1 MFLFQ
6 FRIAILLSH
15 HSELIVSEPSVVIS
29 TLPSGVPSSAPTI
42 VRATA
47 VDSSRISVSWEPGPF
62 PNGPVLSYV
71 LQINEL
77 PEGYSALK
85 VSQRGPY
92 HACAQFPISFNNS
105 TRLSASSF
113 VSSFILHRRRAG
125 QKVYKAYIL
134 KQFIMCLMLIKQH
147 HFMTCKLFLYIIPKK
162 NWEFIIQ

>member
-1 MFLFQ
+1 MSLILFSFQ

-15 HSELIVSEPSVVIS
+15 HSEPIVSEPSVVIS

-71 LQINEL
+71 LQINEI
-77 PEGYSALK
+77 PEGHPALK

-92 HACAQFPISFNNS
+92 HACCFIHISNF
-105 TRLSASSF
+105 SS
-113 VSSFILHRRRAG
+113 L
-125 QKVYKAYIL
+125 
-134 KQFIMCLMLIKQH
+134 
-147 HFMTCKLFLYIIPKK
+147 
-162 NWEFIIQ
+162 

>member
-1 MFLFQ
+1 
-6 FRIAILLSH
+6 
-15 HSELIVSEPSVVIS
+15 
-29 TLPSGVPSSAPTI
+29 

-85 VSQRGPY
+85 VSERGPY
-92 HACAQFPISFNNS
+92 HASAQLPVSFNKNI
-105 TRLSASSF
+105 RLSAYSFISLFLLVCSSF
-113 VSSFILHRRRAG
+113 TKSS

-134 KQFIMCLMLIKQH
+134 KRFFGFLMWILH
-147 HFMTCKLFLYIIPKK
+147 YYMDRKLFFYTVNGKIVALII
-162 NWEFIIQ
+162 

>member
-1 MFLFQ
+1 M
-6 FRIAILLSH
+6 
-15 HSELIVSEPSVVIS
+15 VIS

-77 PEGYSALK
+77 PEGYPALK

-92 HACAQFPISFNNS
+92 HACAQLLVPLSNNN
-105 TRLSASSF
+105 
-113 VSSFILHRRRAG
+113 
-125 QKVYKAYIL
+125 Q
-134 KQFIMCLMLIKQH
+134 
-147 HFMTCKLFLYIIPKK
+147 LFLCVF
-162 NWEFIIQ
+162 FIYLFCTSLLFFLHESQTEMLYGVHHEVTHLDFDLDNTTMHKA

>member
-1 MFLFQ
+1 MLSFQ

-15 HSELIVSEPSVVIS
+15 HSEPIVSVPSVVIS

-85 VSQRGPY
+85 VSQRGPN
-92 HACAQFPISFNNS
+92 HACAQHLVSFNNN
-105 TRLSASSF
+105 TQVSACSF
-113 VSSFILHRRRAG
+113 VFLLIFYHSFIL
-125 QKVYKAYIL
+125 
-134 KQFIMCLMLIKQH
+134 LI
-147 HFMTCKLFLYIIPKK
+147 
-162 NWEFIIQ
+162 

>member
-1 MFLFQ
+1 M
-6 FRIAILLSH
+6 
-15 HSELIVSEPSVVIS
+15 VIS

-92 HACAQFPISFNNS
+92 HACAQLLVPFCNNN
-105 TRLSASSF
+105 
-113 VSSFILHRRRAG
+113 
-125 QKVYKAYIL
+125 Q
-134 KQFIMCLMLIKQH
+134 
-147 HFMTCKLFLYIIPKK
+147 LFLCLLYL
-162 NWEFIIQ
+162 FIYLCSTSLLFFLHESSQTEMLHSTHHEVIHWGF